1 MTLVMVQNLSQDLLV
16 EEEEEDSQVVKDKEV
31 SEVPVQ
37 VSEVPEA
44 Q

>member
-16 EEEEEDSQVVKDKEV
+16 EEEEEDSQVVPEPQA
-31 SEVPVQ
+31 SEVL
-37 VSEVPEA
+37 EVLEVLEA